1 MKFLADFYPD
11 CTTKLT
17 AIDPETDGCDV
28 AMQAAATAAEA
39 VISAIVVGVTTFASV
54 QSAVQTIIN
63 NYNTANPSCYLAR
76 VEVVNAEGSSAYLK
90 ITSDYHDGV
99 NRFWMYSFELSS
111 GVVDSFSFDTF
122 GGFGDLPIECQEVS
136 PLEVELLNQ
145 LLAGEQPDTIFWD
158 ITYSQNTIQA
168 LPKISSLN
176 QILLTFDDI
185 GQLVSEVSFRKV
197 PTIYENPFITSI
209 AGFKAKSRNGQTIY
223 PLNDVQIGIWQ
234 PGKLTPDILQT
245 IIDPENETLIDAC
258 LIGNKPITGREVK
271 QSSFLSSIN
280 DFSLV
285 WLQTVNTDNVAL
297 FIDGQRF
304 GLTGSITISDW
315 SRTLQPLGGFRFAY
329 IIYNVT
335 TPGTLSSGAAILNGK
350 NSEGTLDVVQVLD
363 QLLAVYPV
371 GFGKAFMFVK
381 RNGTSDIRLAYFFK
395 PGSSPNTL
403 TDLPFTAFTSLTSH
417 VQDAV
422 GIIAFVGSNL
432 GLVCFARRIDD
443 STFLTAESDVSANF
457 DVLALQLLDDKII
470 AIARLTS
477 GEIASYQV
485 DYSDDLNTISFTRLL
500 TYQNGAGGQDLT
512 VQPTAIGLHD
522 LSNLWV
528 IDDNLIAAQSV
539 SVAGKKLCR
548 SCRTWDCLDGGDF
561 PSQPPLL
568 VGIGYWVIQDTFIVT

>member
-28 AMQAAATAAEA
+28 ALQAAATAAEA
-39 VISAIVVGVTTFASV
+39 VISAIVVGVTSFASV
-54 QSAVQTIIN
+54 QSAIQTIIN
-63 NYNTANPSCYLAR
+63 NYNTANPSCYVAR

-99 NRFWMYSFELSS
+99 NRFWMYSFELTS
-111 GVVDSFSFDTF
+111 GVVDSFSLDII

-185 GQLVSEVSFRKV
+185 GQLIGEVSFRKV

-223 PLNDVQIGIWQ
+223 PLNEVQIGIWQ

-245 IIDPENETLIDAC
+245 IIDPDNETLIDAC

-271 QSSFLSSIN
+271 QVGGT
-280 DFSLV
+280 DFSLA

-297 FIDGQRF
+297 FVDGERF
-304 GLTGSITISDW
+304 SLTGSITISDW

-335 TPGTLSSGAAILNGK
+335 TPATLSSGAAIFNGK
-350 NSEGTLDVVQVLD
+350 TIEQTLDVVQVLD

-381 RNGTSDIRLAYFFK
+381 RNGTSDIRLAYFVETT
-395 PGSSPNTL
+395 STL
-403 TDLPFTAFTSLTSH
+403 TDLSFTAFTSLTSH

-457 DVLALQLLDDKII
+457 DVLELQLLDDKII

-500 TYQNGAGGQDLT
+500 TYQNGTGGQDLT

-568 VGIGYWVIQDTFIVT
+568 EGIGYWVIEDTFIVT

>member
-28 AMQAAATAAEA
+28 ALQAAATAAEA
-39 VISAIVVGVTTFASV
+39 VVSAIVVGVTSFASV
-54 QSAVQTIIN
+54 QSAIQTIIN
-63 NYNTANPSCYLAR
+63 NYNTANPSCYVAR
-76 VEVVNAEGSSAYLK
+76 VEVVNAEGASAYLK

-111 GVVDSFSFDTF
+111 GVVDSFSLDNA

-145 LLAGEQPDTIFWD
+145 LLAGEQSDTIFWD

-168 LPKISSLN
+168 IPKIASLN

-185 GQLVSEVSFRKV
+185 GQLVSEVSFRRV

-234 PGKLTPDILQT
+234 KDRLTPDILQT

-271 QSSFLSSIN
+271 QSSFLTGISE
-280 DFSLV
+280 FRLA
-285 WLQTVNTDNVAL
+285 WLQTFNTDNVAL
-297 FIDGQRF
+297 FVDGQRI
-304 GLTGSITISDW
+304 GLSGSITIADW
-315 SRTLQPLGGFRFAY
+315 SRTLQLLGESTFAY
-329 IIYNVT
+329 IIYNIT
-335 TPGTLSSGAAILNGK
+335 TPAPYSSGAAIINGK
-350 NSEGTLDVVQVLD
+350 TTQGTFDVAQVLD
-363 QLLAVYPV
+363 QLLAIYRVS
-371 GFGKAFMFVK
+371 FGKAFMFVK
-381 RNGTSDIRLAYFFK
+381 RNGTSDIRLAYYLQIS
-395 PGSSPNTL
+395 GPNTL
-403 TDLPFTAFTSLTSH
+403 TDLSFTAFTALTSH

-457 DVLALQLLDDKII
+457 DVLALQMLDDKMI

-500 TYQNGAGGQDLT
+500 TYQYGAGGQDLT

-522 LSNLWV
+522 LSSLWV

-548 SCRTWDCLDGGDF
+548 SCRTWDCLDAGDF

-568 VGIGYWVIQDTFIVT
+568 VGIGYWVIEDTFIVT

>member
-1 MKFLADFYPD
+1 MKFLGDFYPD

-28 AMQAAATAAEA
+28 ALQAAATAAEA
-39 VISAIVVGVTTFASV
+39 VISAIVVGVTSFASV
-54 QSAVQTIIN
+54 QSAIQTIIN
-63 NYNTANPSCYLAR
+63 NYNTANPSCYVAR

-99 NRFWMYSFELSS
+99 DRFWMYSFELSS
-111 GVVDSFSFDTF
+111 GVVDSFSLDII

-168 LPKISSLN
+168 VPKISSLN

-185 GQLVSEVSFRKV
+185 GQLVSEVSFRRF
-197 PTIYENPFITSI
+197 PSIYENPFITSI

-234 PGKLTPDILQT
+234 PDKLTPDILQT

-271 QSSFLSSIN
+271 QVGGT

-285 WLQTVNTDNVAL
+285 WLQTVNTNEPAVFVDGERISVFAL
-297 FIDGQRF
+297 FTSPDYIY
-304 GLTGSITISDW
+304 S
-315 SRTLQPLGGFRFAY
+315 LQPLGGYRFATTR
-329 IIYNVT
+329 YNQVS
-335 TPGTLSSGAAILNGK
+335 PATLTSVAVIRNGK
-350 NSEGTLDVVQVLD
+350 TFEQLLAVQQVLD

-371 GFGKAFMFVK
+371 SIGKSFMFIK
-381 RNGTSDIRLAYFFK
+381 RNGTGDVRLAYFQST
-395 PGSSPNTL
+395 GILTNTL
-403 TDLPFTAFTSLTSH
+403 TDLSFTAFTSLTSH

-500 TYQNGAGGQDLT
+500 TYQNGTGGQDLT

-568 VGIGYWVIQDTFIVT
+568 VGIGYWVIEDTFIVT

>member
-1 MKFLADFYPD
+1 
-11 CTTKLT
+11 
-17 AIDPETDGCDV
+17 
-28 AMQAAATAAEA
+28 
-39 VISAIVVGVTTFASV
+39 
-54 QSAVQTIIN
+54 
-63 NYNTANPSCYLAR
+63 
-76 VEVVNAEGSSAYLK
+76 
-90 ITSDYHDGV
+90 
-99 NRFWMYSFELSS
+99 MYSFELSS
-111 GVVDSFSFDTF
+111 GVIDSFSFDTF

-168 LPKISSLN
+168 VPKISSLN

-185 GQLVSEVSFRKV
+185 GQLIGEVSFRKV

-234 PGKLTPDILQT
+234 PDKLTPDILQT
-245 IIDPENETLIDAC
+245 IIDPDNETLIDAC
-258 LIGNKPITGREVK
+258 LISSQPITGREVK
-271 QSSFLSSIN
+271 QVGQVTQGLA
-280 DFSLV
+280 
-285 WLQTVNTDNVAL
+285 WLQTFDTDRLAL
-297 FIDGQRF
+297 FVDGEQ
-304 GLTGSITISDW
+304 LTLSSPLTLANFSIS
-315 SRTLQPLGGFRFAY
+315 LQPLDGFRFAR
-329 IIYNVT
+329 IAYNVA
-335 TPGTLSSGAAILNGK
+335 TPATLSSSLSIYNGK
-350 NSEGTLDVVQVLD
+350 NLEQILLVEQVLD

-371 GFGKAFMFVK
+371 SFLKAFMFVK
-381 RNGTSDIRLAYFFK
+381 RNGTGDVRLAYYQST
-395 PGSSPNTL
+395 GVLTNTL
-403 TDLPFTAFTSLTSH
+403 TDLSFTAFTSLTSH

-457 DVLALQLLDDKII
+457 DVLELQLLDDKMI

-500 TYQNGAGGQDLT
+500 TYQNGTGGQDLT

-568 VGIGYWVIQDTFIVT
+568 VGIGYWVIEDTFIVT